1 MKSFIFDLDGTL
13 IDSRFDIAESVNL
26 TLDALSISRLP
37 VEHVITC
44 VGHGVRTLLTKV
56 LASLGAERDVNEAE
70 TVFRQIYKAHLTERT
85 VLYDGIDRLFPFLK
99 KQGHHI
105 FVVSNKPHALT
116 EGILKH
122 FDLVQY
128 LTAYYGG
135 DAMPALKPDRA
146 VFDELTS
153 TYHLNIK
160 ETYMIGDSDVDGT
173 FAENCGISFIF
184 VTYGGFISTEE
195 QKRVRSDFRAE
206 TPKELEQIVREISN
220 SDTQMKEPS

>member
-26 TLDALSISRLP
+26 TLDALSIPRLP
-37 VEHVITC
+37 VEHIITC

-56 LASLGAERDVNEAE
+56 LLSLGTERDVNEAE
-70 TVFRQIYKAHLTERT
+70 KVFRKIYKDHLTERT
-85 VLYDGIDRLFPFLK
+85 ALYDGTGRIFPFLK
-99 KQGHHI
+99 KQGHSI

-116 EGILKH
+116 EGILRH
-122 FDLVQY
+122 FDLIQY

-146 VFDELTS
+146 VFDELAS
-153 TYHLNIK
+153 TYHLNNRK
-160 ETYMIGDSDVDGT
+160 TYMIGDSDVDGT
-173 FAENCGISFIF
+173 FAENCCIPFIF
-184 VTYGGFISTEE
+184 VTYGGFISKEE
-195 QKRVRSDFRAE
+195 QKQVRSDFRAE

-220 SDTQMKEPS
+220 SDTQMKEP